1 MAEKMQKEFRLEK
14 EDAAEFL
21 RDLADSMEDEEQIN
35 IEFNDNKLIQP
46 LTGKIPLRIYQDENG
61 TEVGFKLIGEK

>member
-21 RDLADSMEDEEQIN
+21 RDLADSIEDEEQIN

>member
-1 MAEKMQKEFRLEK
+1 MADKMQKEFRLEN

-21 RDLADSMEDEEQIN
+21 RDLADSIEDEEQIN

-61 TEVGFKLIGEK
+61 TEIGFKLIGEE